1 MHPVKEQEKQHVH
14 LLDSRTSAPPH
25 PRTIV
30 PPKLSL
36 WNKQNLN
43 ILTLNLK
50 DTTPIITTDEDPE
63 ESPGGMNGDARRWN
77 DWDDFE
83 NEEF

>member
-1 MHPVKEQEKQHVH
+1 MEDKAMKKKIYLAPQVSNAE
-14 LLDSRTSAPPH
+14 LDME
-25 PRTIV
+25 
-30 PPKLSL
+30 SL
-36 WNKQNLN
+36 ICGSLG
-43 ILTLNLK
+43 
-50 DTTPIITTDEDPE
+50 DSTTPIITTDEDPE